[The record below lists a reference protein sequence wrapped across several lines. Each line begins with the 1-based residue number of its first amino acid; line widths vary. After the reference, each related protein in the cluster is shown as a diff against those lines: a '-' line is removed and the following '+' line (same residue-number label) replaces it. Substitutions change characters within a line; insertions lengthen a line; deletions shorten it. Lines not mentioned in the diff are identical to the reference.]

1 MTVIGGYLGAGKTTL
16 INSLLTSADGVRIAV
31 IVNDF
36 GDINIDADLISA
48 RDAKTLELSNGCICC
63 DLSDGMAAVMD
74 QIRALRPAPDH
85 VIVEVS
91 GVGDPAAVARW
102 ADHPGFRR
110 NGVVV
115 CADVT
120 DIRRRAAGRW
130 SADTVH
136 GQLRAGDVLLLTKQD
151 AASDD
156 EVSQVRDWLRK
167 VAPGVPVLD
176 GSLETISTLLDPL
189 LRRGS
194 DKRIEH
200 ADHVRWSGTT
210 ERTVDLA
217 KLRSLM
223 AEMPDRV
230 VRAKGIMRSVDE
242 PMRRTVVQLASG
254 RIDSYDD
261 GPWREDDTSRLV
273 VIGIGAES
281 IEHVIPASLRD
292 LFTSWT

>member
-1 MTVIGGYLGAGKTTL
+1 MTVVGGYLGAGKTTL
-16 INSLLTSADGVRIAV
+16 INSLLASAEGVRIAV

-36 GDINIDADLISA
+36 GDINIDADLIKS

-63 DLSDGMAAVMD
+63 DLSDGMASVMD

-85 VIVEVS
+85 VVVEVS

-120 DIRRRAAGRW
+120 DVRRRAEGRW
-130 SADTVH
+130 SADTVR
-136 GQLRAGDVLLLTKQD
+136 GQLRAGDVLLLTKQEV
-151 AASDD
+151 AS
-156 EVSQVRDWLRK
+156 EGEARLVRAWLRE

-176 GSLETISTLLDPL
+176 GSLETIGTLLDPL

-194 DKRIEH
+194 DERTEH

-210 ERTVDLA
+210 GRTVELT
-217 KLRSLM
+217 KLRTILTR
-223 AEMPDRV
+223 MPERV
-230 VRAKGIMRSVDE
+230 VRAKGIVRSVDD
-242 PMRRTVVQLASG
+242 PLRRTIVQLAG
-254 RIDSYDD
+254 ARVDCYDD
-261 GPWREDDTSRLV
+261 GEWQDGEVSRLA
-273 VIGIGAES
+273 VIAIGDEP
-281 IEHVIPASLRD
+281 IDQVIPAGLRA
-292 LFTSWT
+292 LFTS

>member
-36 GDINIDADLISA
+36 GDINIDADLINS

-63 DLSDGMAAVMD
+63 DLSDGMASVMD

-130 SADTVH
+130 SSDTVR
-136 GQLRAGDVLLLTKQD
+136 GQLRAGDVVLLTKQD
-151 AASDD
+151 AAS
-156 EVSQVRDWLRK
+156 EGEATLVREWLHE
-167 VAPGVPVLD
+167 VAPGVPALD
-176 GSLETISTLLDPL
+176 GSLETIATLLDPL

-194 DKRIEH
+194 DERTEH
-200 ADHVRWSGTT
+200 AVHVRWSGTT

-217 KLRSLM
+217 KLRTVMTGL
-223 AEMPDRV
+223 PDRV
-230 VRAKGIMRSVDE
+230 VRAKGIVRSADD
-242 PMRRTVVQLASG
+242 PMRRTVVQLAG
-254 RIDSYDD
+254 GLVDSYD
-261 GPWREDDTSRLV
+261 GGAWHEGETSRLV
-273 VIGIGAES
+273 VIAIGDEP
-281 IEHVIPASLRD
+281 IEQVIPAGLRV
-292 LFTSWT
+292 LFTS